1 MSRNPYHSGPVTD
14 HFDGTRFFNPGE
26 PETDRTLKQVLR
38 WRRSIPD
45 NPRPRSIPVTPVVP
59 DVRVDGLRVTRV
71 GHATLLIQVAGL
83 NLLTDPVWSDRA
95 SPLAFAGPR
104 RVTAP
109 GVRIEDL
116 PPIDAILLSHNHY
129 DHLDIATLK
138 ALHERHAPLI
148 VTPLGND
155 AIVRRHIPSA
165 RIMTGDWGAEV
176 EIATGAQ
183 VHIVPAN
190 HWSSRGIRDRRM
202 ALWSGFMVR
211 AGGRLVYF
219 AGDTGYGTGHI
230 FRAMRERFGRPDL
243 ALIPIGANDPR
254 WFMAA
259 QHVDPEEAIQIMRD
273 LDARAAVG
281 IHWGTFK
288 LTDEP
293 RYEPAMRLAAG
304 LSAAGI
310 APSAFVAMLPAERL
324 PPLNTGHE
332 NRTQARS

>member
-1 MSRNPYHSGPVTD
+1 MPRNPYYSGPVTD

-45 NPRPRSIPVTPVVP
+45 NPWPRSIPVTPVVP
-59 DVRVDGLRVTRV
+59 DVRVDGLRVTMV

-129 DHLDIATLK
+129 DHLDIGTLK
-138 ALHERHAPLI
+138 TLHGRHAPLI

-155 AIVRRHIPSA
+155 VIVRRHIPSA
-165 RIMTGDWGAEV
+165 RIEAGDWGSV
-176 EIATGAQ
+176 VQIAPEAQ

-190 HWSSRGIRDRRM
+190 HWSSRGMYDRRM
-202 ALWSGFMVR
+202 ALWSGFMVQ
-211 AGGRLVYF
+211 AEGRLVYF
-219 AGDTGYGTGHI
+219 AGDTGYGTGKI
-230 FRAMRERFGRPDL
+230 FRAMRERFGSPDV
-243 ALIPIGANDPR
+243 ALIPIGAYDPR

-259 QHVDPEEAIQIMRD
+259 QHVDPEEAVQIMRD
-273 LDARAAVG
+273 VDARAAVG

-293 RYEPAMRLAAG
+293 REEPAMRLTARLAA
-304 LSAAGI
+304 ADI
-310 APSAFVAMLPAERL
+310 APSAFMAMQAADAAEF
-324 PPLNTGHE
+324 G
-332 NRTQARS
+332 